1 MQFKQNTIQN
11 LDAHGH
17 IITTMVLPANIQLA
31 QLALLKILGEN
42 SVKVLPGAAPF
53 RGICV
58 GGVQ

>member
-17 IITTMVLPANIQLA
+17 VITTMMLPANIKLA
-31 QLALLKILGEN
+31 ELAPLKILGDIC
-42 SVKVLPGAAPF
+42 VKVLPCSTLFA
-53 RGICV
+53 GISA